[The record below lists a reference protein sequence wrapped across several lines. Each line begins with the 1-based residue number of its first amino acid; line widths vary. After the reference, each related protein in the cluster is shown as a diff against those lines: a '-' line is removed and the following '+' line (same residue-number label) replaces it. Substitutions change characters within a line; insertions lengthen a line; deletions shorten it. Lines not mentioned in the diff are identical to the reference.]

1 MILAD
6 NVIQLVS
13 TVTNKFCS
21 SNNIN
26 DQQNVKSV
34 PPIVTG
40 VTQGSRASF
49 PLGFGH
55 ACQYVGQRI
64 ALVGLVII

>member
-1 MILAD
+1 MLLAD
-6 NVIQLVS
+6 NVVGIVS
-13 TVTNKFCS
+13 TVLNKCCKS
-21 SNNIN
+21 SNKN
-26 DQQNVKSV
+26 DQNGTVKFT

-55 ACQYVGQRI
+55 ACQYVDQRV
-64 ALVGLVII
+64 ALVGSVI

>member
-13 TVTNKFCS
+13 TVTNKFCF

-26 DQQNVKSV
+26 NQQNVKSV
-34 PPIVTG
+34 PPIVTS

>member
-1 MILAD
+1 MVL
-6 NVIQLVS
+6 
-13 TVTNKFCS
+13 NKCCKS
-21 SNNIN
+21 SDKNY
-26 DQQNVKSV
+26 QNKTIKFT

-55 ACQYVGQRI
+55 ACQYVGHRV
-64 ALVGLVII
+64 ALVGLVI